1 MRKFTIAAATI
12 AFGALLAS
20 APAKALEDWGPK
32 QVGNQCVKIHP
43 YFARDQRFGVW
54 SACPQTASV
63 SVAPTAQRSRAR
75 HRATAR

>member
-1 MRKFTIAAATI
+1 MRKLTIAAATI
-12 AFGALLAS
+12 AFTALLAS

-54 SACPQTASV
+54 SACPQTASAA
-63 SVAPTAQRSRAR
+63 VANSAQRRQARRQPASR
-75 HRATAR
+75 